1 MKINAKIGATAPSI
15 GTCAVRNSLAFQW
28 RNIICDSADG
38 LKRVRRVKAGGTK
51 IVLDG
56 LEQGMIGFAGEYE

>member
-1 MKINAKIGATAPSI
+1 
-15 GTCAVRNSLAFQW
+15 L
-28 RNIICDSADG
+28 ADG

-56 LEQGMIGFAGEYE
+56 LKQGMIGFAGEYE